1 MKKRFFSLFAMTA
14 GLFMASCSNDELISD
29 NSGGKAQVT
38 FALNLENQVNTK
50 AISDGSGADK
60 LVYAV
65 YDENG
70 TALNVF
76 EGEAQK
82 EETGLTDL
90 KSGHTVSI
98 NLAKGKT
105 YQIAF
110 WAQNAACT
118 AYNTSDLKSVQVDY
132 AEAVNNDEARD
143 AFFKTVKVT
152 VTGDATEN
160 VELKR
165 PFAQL
170 NVGVTAEDWKAA
182 VVSKGQVLSSKAVIQ
197 NVANVINLLTGEATG
212 SEQVEYALNDI
223 PTEKLSVKNGEGA
236 AVEYHYLSMSY
247 ILTGAEKSVLESLAF
262 TFKYADN
269 TEFVFSQGLNNVP
282 VQRNWRTNILGN
294 ILNGNVK
301 FNITIDSAYD
311 GENNIEGGTQTT
323 NEIVPGVVLEG
334 STYRL
339 LSVDGLM
346 WFRDVVNGKASAPE
360 GANAEYYKQNNFYGK
375 TVVLANDIDLSN
387 VKTWI
392 PISSGCAV
400 GGNGLRSTFSGTFDG
415 GNHTISN
422 MTVSV
427 TGAGVENGAGLFAN
441 AVGTIKNVK
450 LVNPTVAGNH
460 YAGAVVGYTYGHIEN
475 CHVENGKIVS
485 NVSQK
490 DNGDKAG
497 GIVGYVGE
505 GDSKVENCSVIN
517 TTVQAYRDVAALIG
531 CAQTGTTVSGNT
543 IDNVTVIANQLVEYI
558 EAKDANAGQIIGR
571 KVGTI
576 TEQGNNVNNAV
587 VEVLKSP
594 AEGES
599 VEVKTFTTL
608 ELATKAKV
616 NVKLTSDVK
625 GNASGNSGYG
635 KAGLTTE
642 GGTLDGNGKTLE
654 VYGANLTWDC
664 AIYTKGGTIKN
675 LTIGGAFRGIFSGG
689 CASDIIIENVVI
701 DNVCYTFNSD
711 GSNPNY
717 SLIVKNTTL
726 KGWTSYTSGYKSVS
740 FADCKFGKGTG
751 KHQYA
756 YCRPYS
762 PTTFTNCHFEEGF
775 ELDATQTTD
784 ITFVNC
790 YVGNTLV
797 TEGNIVN
804 LLGADAAQVIV
815 KNN

>member
-1 MKKRFFSLFAMTA
+1 MRKDFFSLFAMTA

-182 VVSKGQVLSSKAVIQ
+182 VASKGQVLSSKAVIQ

-269 TEFVFSQGLNNVP
+269 TEYVFSQGLNNVP
-282 VQRNWRTNILGN
+282 VQRNWRTNILGD
-294 ILNGNVK
+294 ILSGNVK
-301 FNITIDSAYD
+301 FNITIEPAYD

-339 LSVDGLM
+339 LSVDGLK
-346 WFRDVVNGKASAPE
+346 WFRDVVNGTASAPE

-400 GGNGLRSTFSGTFDG
+400 GGDGLRSTFSGTFDG
-415 GNHTISN
+415 GNHTVSN

-505 GDSKVENCSVIN
+505 GGSKVENCSVIN

-543 IDNVTVIANQLVEYI
+543 IDNVTVIANQLVEYT

-571 KVGTI
+571 KVGII

-587 VEVLKSP
+587 VEVLKRP

-616 NVKLTSDVK
+616 DVKLTSDVK

-654 VYGANLTWDC
+654 VYGANSTWDC

-689 CASDIIIENVVI
+689 CSSDIIIENVVI
-701 DNVCYTFNSD
+701 ENVCYTFNSD

-740 FADCKFGKGTG
+740 FGDCKFGKGTG
-751 KHQYA
+751 EYQYA

-797 TEGNIVN
+797 TEGNIVD